1 MKYNYID
8 LFAGCGGLSEGF
20 EKSKIFEGLAFV
32 EWEKYPCETLKK
44 RLEEKWKYK
53 NANEIVI
60 RFDIQRTKELLNGW
74 KNDYDFK
81 SGIGLKKLVGETEV
95 DLVIGGPPCQAYS
108 IAGRV
113 RDNNKMNDDYR
124 NYLFESYLEVVKSF
138 KPKLIVFENVE
149 GILSA
154 KPGGVSIIDRIS
166 DSFHN
171 VGYDISTNL
180 REEAMFNVA
189 EYGIPQ
195 NRKRIIILGVSKKY
209 YGTSSQKILTDF
221 YKNIIPSFK
230 VKKKKT
236 VEDSIYDLP
245 KLLPLSSPTKK
256 ESHKIV
262 QKINILNH
270 FPRFHSQRDIKIFSE
285 LAKDVENGSKKYPD
299 VQSLI
304 ELYKKVTGKESK
316 FHKYNVLNRKK
327 PSNTIPAHLYKDGL
341 RHIHPDY
348 KQGRSITVREAARL
362 QTFPD
367 DMEFLGSMGEQ
378 YKMIGNAVPPLFSEI
393 LSNGIIQLFK
403 KYK

>member
-20 EKSKIFEGLAFV
+20 EKSKLFDGLAFV
-32 EWEKYPCETLKK
+32 EWEKQPCNTLKK
-44 RLEEKWKYK
+44 RLSDKWKYK
-53 NANEIVI
+53 NTENIVV
-60 RFDIQRTKELLNGW
+60 RFDIQRTEELLNGW
-74 KNDYDFK
+74 ENDGQFN
-81 SGIGLKKLVGETEV
+81 SGIGLKNIIGKKQV

-113 RDNNKMNDDYR
+113 RDSNNMNDDYR
-124 NYLFESYLEVVKSF
+124 NYLFESYLEVVKHF

-154 KPGGVSIIDRIS
+154 KPGGVSIIERIS
-166 DSFHN
+166 KSFRK
-171 VGYDISTNL
+171 VGYDISNNL
-180 REEAMFNVA
+180 RGDALFNVA
-189 EYGIPQ
+189 DYGVPQ
-195 NRKRIIILGVSKKY
+195 NRKRIIILGVSIKH
-209 YGTSSQKILTDF
+209 YGKNTQNIINEF
-221 YKNIIPSFK
+221 YKTIIPKYKISTK
-230 VKKKKT
+230 LT
-236 VEDSIYDLP
+236 VWDSIGDLP
-245 KLLPLSSPTKK
+245 TILPLSSPKNKQSHRITKN
-256 ESHKIV
+256 EIV
-262 QKINILNH
+262 LNH
-270 FPRFHSQRDIKIFSE
+270 SPRFHSLRDINIFTE

-304 ELYKKVTGKESK
+304 QLYKKVTGKESK
-316 FHKYNVLNRKK
+316 FHKYNVLNKNK

-341 RHIHPDY
+341 RHIHPDP

-393 LSNGIIQLFK
+393 LSNGIIQLFR
-403 KYK
+403 KYN

>member
-20 EKSKIFEGLAFV
+20 EKSKIFEGLAFI
-32 EWEKYPCETLKK
+32 EWEKYPCLTLKK
-44 RLEEKWKYK
+44 RLKQKWKYK
-53 NANEIVI
+53 NADEIVI
-60 RFDIQRTKELLNGW
+60 RFDIQRTDELLNGW
-74 KNDYDFK
+74 KDDSEFE
-81 SGIGLKKLVGETEV
+81 SGVGLNQLIKDKNV

-124 NYLFESYLEVVKSF
+124 NYLFESYLEVVKRF

-166 DSFHN
+166 DSFHE
-171 VGYDISTNL
+171 VGYDISSNL
-180 REEAMFNVA
+180 REEAMFNVVD
-189 EYGIPQ
+189 YGIPQ
-195 NRKRIIILGVSKKY
+195 NRKRIIILGVSKEY
-209 YGTSSQKILTDF
+209 YGINSKNILDDF
-221 YKNIIPSFK
+221 YRNIIPSFK
-230 VKKKKT
+230 VNVKVT
-236 VEDSIYDLP
+236 VEDSISDLP
-245 KLLPLSSPTKK
+245 KLFPLSTPTKK
-256 ESHKIV
+256 ESHRSV
-262 QKINILNH
+262 LNNNVLNH
-270 FPRFHSQRDIKIFSE
+270 FPRFHSKRDVNIFSE
-285 LAKDVENGSKKYPD
+285 LAKDVANGSIKYPD
-299 VQSLI
+299 VKSLI
-304 ELYKKVTGKESK
+304 ELYKNVTGKESK
-316 FHKYNVLNRKK
+316 FHKYNVLNNKK

-341 RHIHPDY
+341 RHIHPDPN
-348 KQGRSITVREAARL
+348 QGRSITVREAARI

-393 LSNGIIQLFK
+393 LSFGIIQLFE

>member
-20 EKSKIFEGLAFV
+20 EKSKKFKGLAFV
-32 EWEKYPCETLKK
+32 EWEKRPIETLVE
-44 RLEEKWKYK
+44 RLETKWNYK
-53 NANEIVI
+53 NANELVI

-74 KNDYDFK
+74 EDDVEFGK
-81 SGIGLKKLVGETEV
+81 GIGLKKNIGDAKI

-113 RDNNKMNDDYR
+113 RDNNKMNTDYR

-138 KPKLIVFENVE
+138 NPKLIVFENVE

-154 KPGGVSIIDRIS
+154 KPGGKSIIDRIS
-166 DSFHN
+166 NSFQKI
-171 VGYDISTNL
+171 GYDISANL
-180 REEAMFNVA
+180 RQEALFNVA

-209 YGTSSQKILTDF
+209 FGNKTKEIINDF
-221 YKNIIPSFK
+221 YTKIMPSYK
-230 VKKKKT
+230 VKTKRTIKN
-236 VEDSIYDLP
+236 SIGDLP
-245 KLLPLSSPTKK
+245 KLLPLKSPVNKL
-256 ESHKIV
+256 SHQLHSDNK
-262 QKINILNH
+262 ILNH
-270 FPRFHSQRDIKIFSE
+270 IPRFHSQRDIKIFSE
-285 LAKDVENGSKKYPD
+285 LAKDVKNGSKKYPD
-299 VQSLI
+299 VNSLI
-304 ELYKKVTGKESK
+304 QLYKKITGRESK
-316 FHKYNVLNRKK
+316 FHKYNVLDENK

-341 RHIHPDY
+341 RHIHPDPI
-348 KQGRSITVREAARL
+348 QGRSITVREAARI

-367 DMEFLGSMGEQ
+367 DMRFLGSMGEQ

-393 LSNGIIQLFK
+393 ISNGIIEIFN

>member
-20 EKSKIFEGLAFV
+20 EKSKLFNGLAFV
-32 EWEKYPCETLKK
+32 EWEKQPCSTLKK
-44 RLEEKWKYK
+44 RLRERWNYK
-53 NANEIVI
+53 NTEEIII
-60 RFDIQRTKELLNGW
+60 RFDIQRTNELLNGW
-74 KNDYDFK
+74 KDDSQFN
-81 SGIGLKKLVGETEV
+81 SGVGLKNIIGKKQV

-113 RDNNKMNDDYR
+113 RDSNNMNDDYR
-124 NYLFESYLEVVKSF
+124 NYLFESYLEVVKHF

-154 KPGGVSIIDRIS
+154 KPGGVSIIERIS
-166 DSFHN
+166 KAFRRL
-171 VGYDISTNL
+171 GYDISSNL
-180 REEAMFNVA
+180 REDALFNLA
-189 EYGIPQ
+189 DYGIPQ
-195 NRKRIIILGVSKKY
+195 NRKRIIILGVSLEH
-209 YGTSSQKILTDF
+209 YGKNTQTIINEF
-221 YKNIIPSFK
+221 YKKIIPKYKLSS
-230 VKKKKT
+230 KKT
-236 VEDSIYDLP
+236 VWDSIGDLP
-245 KLLPLSSPTKK
+245 KILPLSSPKNK
-256 ESHKIV
+256 QSHKV
-262 QKINILNH
+262 LENDEILNH
-270 FPRFHSQRDIKIFSE
+270 SPRFHSIRDINIFSE

-299 VQSLI
+299 VKSLI

-316 FHKYNVLNRKK
+316 FHKYNVLNKNK

-341 RHIHPDY
+341 RHIHPDP

-393 LSNGIIQLFK
+393 LSNGIVQLFK
-403 KYK
+403 KYN